1 MKKQTWLK
9 YGWLLLTMLV
19 GLVVLNALPTSAHAA
34 DTKEPHYIIT
44 TDTTYPPF
52 EFQAK
57 NGKYVGID
65 MDLLQAIAKR
75 EHFTYK
81 LVPIAFN
88 SGAQGVL
95 SGQFDGIIAGMSI
108 TPQRKAV
115 YDFGTPYYKTGV
127 IVAVAKNSKI
137 KSLEDLRGKTVAL
150 KTGTAGANYAL
161 SIQKKYGFKVTYFN
175 DSNTMYNDVVLGNS
189 AATFEDNPVM
199 RYGIQNGIK
208 LKIITQ
214 PANSGFYGFAVKKGQ
229 NQELL
234 KKFNDGYAAI
244 KADGTYDK
252 IVAKYLGS
260 DESKFAGSAK
270 ANNSLWGLLV
280 QNKGQFVSGIIKT
293 LQLTVLGILFATIFG
308 VILGLL
314 SIVPNKFAYGFAS
327 TIIYIFRGL
336 PLLVLAFFIYI
347 GVPSL
352 TGNKIPALVAG
363 LITLTLNEGAYIAA
377 FVAGG
382 LKSVDQGQMEAARS
396 LGLNYWQAMRK
407 VIMPQGIKLMIPS
420 FVNQFIITLK
430 DTSIL
435 SAIGIIEL
443 TQTGTVIISRNLQG
457 FRIWFLVAMMYLIMI
472 TLLTFLAKW
481 VDKKFASK

>member
-1 MKKQTWLK
+1 MMKKHTWLK
-9 YGWLLLTMLV
+9 ASWLMVTMLL
-19 GLVVLNALPTSAHAA
+19 GLIVFNTTTAHA
-34 DTKEPHYIIT
+34 DTKEPHYVIT
-44 TDTTYPPF
+44 TDTTFAPF
-52 EFQAK
+52 EFQGQ

-65 MDLLQAIAKR
+65 MDMLSAIAKK

-95 SGQFDGIIAGMSI
+95 SGQFDAIIAGMTI
-108 TPQRKAV
+108 TPERQQV
-115 YDFGTPYYKTGV
+115 YDFGTPYYKTG
-127 IVAVAKNSKI
+127 IIAAVSP
-137 KSLEDLRGKTVAL
+137 KSGITDLNQLRGKTVAI
-150 KTGTAGANYAL
+150 KTGTGSAQYAV

-175 DSNTMYNDVVLGNS
+175 DSNTMYNAVALGN
-189 AATFEDNPVM
+189 AAAAFEDDPVM
-199 RYGIQNGIK
+199 KYAIKNGVK

-214 PANSGFYGFAVKKGQ
+214 PANGGEYGFAVKKGQ
-229 NQELL
+229 NKELL
-234 KKFNDGYAAI
+234 AKFNAGYAAI
-244 KADGTYDK
+244 KKDGTYDK

-260 DESKFAGSAK
+260 NEAKFSGDAK
-270 ANNSLWGLLV
+270 ENNSIIGLLK
-280 QNKGQFVSGIIKT
+280 QNKNQFISGMIKT
-293 LQLTVLGILFATIFG
+293 LQLTIFGIVFATIFG
-308 VILGLL
+308 VLIGVLAV
-314 SIVPNKFAYGFAS
+314 VPNKFAHGFSS
-327 TIIYIFRGL
+327 TVIYIFRGL

-347 GVPSL
+347 GLPSL
-352 TGNKIPALVAG
+352 TGTKIPAIAAG

-382 LKSVDQGQMEAARS
+382 LKNVDAGQMEAARS
-396 LGLNYWQAMRK
+396 LGLPYWKAMRK

-443 TQTGTVIISRNLQG
+443 TQTGTVIISRNMQG
-457 FRIWFLVAMMYLIMI
+457 FRVWFIVAMMYLIII